1 MHSQG
6 ALHYSDTMLALQDL
20 SGEGGNEDVRETILK
35 VHYMPPLLCWH
46 YRVLSIGGGNEDVI
60 RKTMLSILT
69 VEL

>member
-35 VHYMPPLLCWH
+35 VHYMPPLLC
-46 YRVLSIGGGNEDVI
+46 
-60 RKTMLSILT
+60 
-69 VEL
+69 